1 MVRTNKQQYRNS
13 NDQHDYLFDFSVW
26 NESKYLHYGSLHFL
40 TSGHHS
46 CLFNFTIFSPLCCTL
61 SFTFSRTLN
70 HDLSF
75 IMVKTHRTT
84 PTAVPYTHWKP
95 NSPSFQYLL
104 PQSFSPAKIRFSHLT
119 SSVAINPLSIIAMSS
134 QSSTSSSVV
143 SPFINSFNFYSYQ
156 KRCHFV
162 RSKKE

>member
-1 MVRTNKQQYRNS
+1 MANTTT
-13 NDQHDYLFDFSVW
+13 YLTFQFETHQSTCTTSLFISLCLVIIVVFS
-26 NESKYLHYGSLHFL
+26 
-40 TSGHHS
+40 TSQSFHR
-46 CLFNFTIFSPLCCTL
+46 TL